1 MADCTIQFENV
12 SLSLN
17 ARELLKG
24 VSLDI
29 QEQRVGVIG
38 RNGSGKTSF
47 ARLLCGL
54 LAPSSGRVRV
64 NGNDLFK
71 HRAAALKTVGILFQ
85 NPDHQII
92 FPTVLE
98 ELSFGLTQQ
107 GQRKAEAM
115 QNATKILQQF
125 ERLDWAERTIATLS
139 QGQRHL
145 VCLLSVLAM
154 APPLLVLDE
163 PFAGL
168 DLPTKTY
175 LQNLLY
181 GLDQSVLHI
190 THDLQAL
197 AEYERVIWLE
207 KGQVAGDGL
216 PKNIIPAF
224 ENAMAQ
230 VEQI

>member
-1 MADCTIQFENV
+1 MADCTIQFESV

-17 ARELLKG
+17 ARELLNG

-125 ERLDWAERTIATLS
+125 DRLDWAERTIATLS

-145 VCLLSVLAM
+145 ICLLSVLAM

>member
-47 ARLLCGL
+47 ARLLSGL

-115 QNATKILQQF
+115 QNATKILQRF
-125 ERLDWAERTIATLS
+125 DRLDWAERTIATLS

-197 AEYERVIWLE
+197 GEYERVIWLE

-216 PKNIIPAF
+216 PKDIIPAF

>member
-17 ARELLKG
+17 AREVLKG

-64 NGNDLFK
+64 NGNNLFK

-125 ERLDWAERTIATLS
+125 DRLDWAERTIATLS

-175 LQNLLY
+175 LQNLLH

>member
-64 NGNDLFK
+64 NGNDLLK

-125 ERLDWAERTIATLS
+125 DRLDWAERTIATLS

>member
-107 GQRKAEAM
+107 GQRKTEAM

-125 ERLDWAERTIATLS
+125 DRLDWAERTIATLS

>member
-1 MADCTIQFENV
+1 MAECTIQFENV

-17 ARELLKG
+17 ARKLLNG

-47 ARLLCGL
+47 ARMLCGL

-98 ELSFGLTQQ
+98 ELSFGLMQQ

-115 QNATKILQQF
+115 HNVTKILQQF
-125 ERLDWAERTIATLS
+125 DRLDWAERTIATLS

-181 GLDQSVLHI
+181 GLNQSVLHI

>member
-17 ARELLKG
+17 ARKLLNG

-47 ARLLCGL
+47 ARLLSGL

-125 ERLDWAERTIATLS
+125 DRLDWAERTIATLS

-197 AEYERVIWLE
+197 SEYERVIWLE
-207 KGQVAGDGL
+207 KGQVVGDGL
-216 PKNIIPAF
+216 PKHIIPNF

-230 VEQI
+230 IEQI

>member
-12 SLSLN
+12 SLRLN

-107 GQRKAEAM
+107 GQRKAEAIH
-115 QNATKILQQF
+115 NATKILQQF
-125 ERLDWAERTIATLS
+125 DRLDWAERTIATLS

>member
-17 ARELLKG
+17 AREVLKG

-64 NGNDLFK
+64 NGNDLLK

-125 ERLDWAERTIATLS
+125 DRLDWAERTIATLS

-224 ENAMAQ
+224 ENAMSQ

>member
-17 ARELLKG
+17 ARKLLNG

-47 ARLLCGL
+47 ARLLSGL

-125 ERLDWAERTIATLS
+125 DRLDWAERTIATLS

-145 VCLLSVLAM
+145 VCLLSVLAI
-154 APPLLVLDE
+154 APPLLVFVE

-175 LQNLLY
+175 LQY
-181 GLDQSVLHI
+181 VIDGLFQWVLHFSQI
-190 THDLQAL
+190 FPAL
-197 AEYERVIWLE
+197 PDQGPTNFRYPKWQQLL
-207 KGQVAGDGL
+207 KGYLDSDSTNTGN
-216 PKNIIPAF
+216 PHP
-224 ENAMAQ
+224 
-230 VEQI
+230 

>member
-17 ARELLKG
+17 AREVLKG
-24 VSLDI
+24 ISLDI

-125 ERLDWAERTIATLS
+125 DRLDWAERTIATLS

>member
-54 LAPSSGRVRV
+54 LAPSSGRARV
-64 NGNDLFK
+64 NGNDLLK

-125 ERLDWAERTIATLS
+125 DRLDWAERTIATLS

>member
-17 ARELLKG
+17 ARKLLNG

-47 ARLLCGL
+47 ARLLSGL

-115 QNATKILQQF
+115 QNANKILQQF
-125 ERLDWAERTIATLS
+125 DRLDWAERTIATLS

-207 KGQVAGDGL
+207 KGQVVGDGL
-216 PKNIIPAF
+216 PKHIIPNF

-230 VEQI
+230 IEQI

>member
-12 SLSLN
+12 SLNLN
-17 ARELLKG
+17 AREVLKG

-125 ERLDWAERTIATLS
+125 DRLDWAERTIATLS

>member
-1 MADCTIQFENV
+1 MADCTIQCENV

-125 ERLDWAERTIATLS
+125 DRLDWAERTIATLS

>member
-47 ARLLCGL
+47 ARLLSGL

-125 ERLDWAERTIATLS
+125 DRLDWAERTIATLS

-216 PKNIIPAF
+216 PKDIIPAF

>member
-17 ARELLKG
+17 ARKLLNG

-29 QEQRVGVIG
+29 QEQRVGLIG

-47 ARLLCGL
+47 ARLLSGL

-125 ERLDWAERTIATLS
+125 DRLDWAERTIATLS

-224 ENAMAQ
+224 ENAMAR
-230 VEQI
+230 VEKI

>member
-17 ARELLKG
+17 ARKLLNG

-47 ARLLCGL
+47 ARLLSGL

-125 ERLDWAERTIATLS
+125 DRLGWAERTIATLS

-207 KGQVAGDGL
+207 KGQVVGDGL
-216 PKNIIPAF
+216 PKHIIPNF

-230 VEQI
+230 IEQI

>member
-17 ARELLKG
+17 ARKLLNG

-47 ARLLCGL
+47 ARLLSGL

-115 QNATKILQQF
+115 QTATKILQQF
-125 ERLDWAERTIATLS
+125 DRLDWAERTIATLS

-207 KGQVAGDGL
+207 KGQVVGDGL
-216 PKNIIPAF
+216 PKHIIPNF

-230 VEQI
+230 IEQI

>member
-17 ARELLKG
+17 ARKLLNG

-47 ARLLCGL
+47 ARLLSGL

-125 ERLDWAERTIATLS
+125 DRLDWAERTIATLS

-197 AEYERVIWLE
+197 GEYERVIWLE

-216 PKNIIPAF
+216 PKDIIPAF

>member
-17 ARELLKG
+17 ARELLNG

-125 ERLDWAERTIATLS
+125 DRLDWAERTIATLS

-216 PKNIIPAF
+216 PKDIIPAF

>member
-17 ARELLKG
+17 ARKLLNG

-47 ARLLCGL
+47 ARLLSGL

-125 ERLDWAERTIATLS
+125 DRLDWAERTIATLS

-168 DLPTKTY
+168 DLHTKTY

-207 KGQVAGDGL
+207 KGQVVGDGL
-216 PKNIIPAF
+216 PKHIIPNF

-230 VEQI
+230 IEQI

>member
-17 ARELLKG
+17 AREVLKG

-115 QNATKILQQF
+115 QNATEILQQF
-125 ERLDWAERTIATLS
+125 DRLDWAERTIATLS

>member
-1 MADCTIQFENV
+1 MADCTIQFEDV

-125 ERLDWAERTIATLS
+125 DRLDWAERTIATLS

>member
-17 ARELLKG
+17 AREVLKG

-64 NGNDLFK
+64 NGNNLFK

>member
-125 ERLDWAERTIATLS
+125 DRLDWAERTIATLS

-216 PKNIIPAF
+216 PKDIIPAF
-224 ENAMAQ
+224 ENAMGQ

>member
-17 ARELLKG
+17 ARKLLNA
-24 VSLDI
+24 VTLDI

-125 ERLDWAERTIATLS
+125 DRLDWAERTIATLS

-181 GLDQSVLHI
+181 GLNQSVLHI

-216 PKNIIPAF
+216 PKDIIPAF

>member
-1 MADCTIQFENV
+1 MAVCTIQFENV

-17 ARELLKG
+17 ERKLLNG

-29 QEQRVGVIG
+29 QKQRVGVIG

-47 ARLLCGL
+47 ARLISGL

-107 GQRKAEAM
+107 GQRKAEAI

-125 ERLDWAERTIATLS
+125 DRLDWAERTIATLS

-175 LQNLLY
+175 LQNLLD

-207 KGQVAGDGL
+207 KGQVVGDGF
-216 PKNIIPAF
+216 PKHIIPAF

-230 VEQI
+230 IEQI

>member
-17 ARELLKG
+17 ARKLLNG

-125 ERLDWAERTIATLS
+125 DRLDWAERTIATLS

-197 AEYERVIWLE
+197 EEYERVIWLE

-216 PKNIIPAF
+216 PKDIIPAF

>member
-17 ARELLKG
+17 ARKLLNA
-24 VSLDI
+24 VTLDI

-125 ERLDWAERTIATLS
+125 NRLDWAERTIATLS

-197 AEYERVIWLE
+197 EEYERVIWLE

-216 PKNIIPAF
+216 PKDIIPAF

>member
-12 SLSLN
+12 SLRLN

-107 GQRKAEAM
+107 GQRKAEAI

-125 ERLDWAERTIATLS
+125 DRLDWAERTIATLS

>member
-17 ARELLKG
+17 ARKLLNG

-47 ARLLCGL
+47 ARLLSGL

-125 ERLDWAERTIATLS
+125 DRLDWAERTIATLS

-197 AEYERVIWLE
+197 TEYERVIWLE
-207 KGQVAGDGL
+207 KGQVVGDGL
-216 PKNIIPAF
+216 PKHIIPNF

-230 VEQI
+230 IEQI

>member
-17 ARELLKG
+17 ARKLLNG

-29 QEQRVGVIG
+29 QEQRVGMIG

-47 ARLLCGL
+47 ARLLSGL
-54 LAPSSGRVRV
+54 LAPSLGRVRV

-125 ERLDWAERTIATLS
+125 DRLDWAERTIATLS

-207 KGQVAGDGL
+207 KGQVVGDGL
-216 PKNIIPAF
+216 PKHIIPNF

-230 VEQI
+230 IEQI

>member
-17 ARELLKG
+17 ARKLLNG

-47 ARLLCGL
+47 ARLLSGL

-125 ERLDWAERTIATLS
+125 DRLYWAELTIATLS

-207 KGQVAGDGL
+207 KGQVVGDGL
-216 PKNIIPAF
+216 PKHIIPNF

-230 VEQI
+230 IEQI

>member
-17 ARELLKG
+17 ARKLLNG

-54 LAPSSGRVRV
+54 LAPTSGRVRV

-125 ERLDWAERTIATLS
+125 DRLDWAERTIATLS

-207 KGQVAGDGL
+207 KGQVVGDGL
-216 PKNIIPAF
+216 PKHIIPTF

-230 VEQI
+230 IEQI

>member
-12 SLSLN
+12 SLSVN

-125 ERLDWAERTIATLS
+125 DRLDWAERTIATLS

>member
-17 ARELLKG
+17 ARKLLNG

-125 ERLDWAERTIATLS
+125 DRLDWAERTIATLS

-207 KGQVAGDGL
+207 KGQVVGDGL
-216 PKNIIPAF
+216 PKHIIPTF

-230 VEQI
+230 IEQI